1 MQAHT
6 HPRGGICLPTPIS
19 ELWGFAPLSAIRR
32 FWEGF
37 TRFIQRHGSV
47 ARLAL
52 YIVAGVLAGTIGRSV
67 GLSPAESIG
76 LGLNVAATVAA
87 FWPPRR
93 VRRRIT
99 RRRAGGR

>member
-6 HPRGGICLPTPIS
+6 HPRGGICLPTPVS
-19 ELWGFAPLSAIRR
+19 GLWGFAPLSAIRR

-37 TRFIQRHGSV
+37 TRFIQRHASA

-52 YIVAGVLAGTIGRSV
+52 YLVAGAIAGLIRGFAS
-67 GLSPAESIG
+67 LSPAESVG

-99 RRRAGGR
+99 RRTGGR

>member
-6 HPRGGICLPTPIS
+6 HPRGGICLPTPLS
-19 ELWGFAPLSAIRR
+19 GLWGIAPLSAIRR
-32 FWEGF
+32 LWENS
-37 TRFIQRHGSV
+37 TRFIQHRAASA

-52 YIVAGVLAGTIGRSV
+52 YIVAGTLAGMVGRAV
-67 GLSPAESIG
+67 GLAPAESIG

-93 VRRRIT
+93 VRRRIM
-99 RRRAGGR
+99 RRTGRC